1 MRIEIRRTFTF
12 AALISCG
19 LLTSQANAQVKFT
32 WSEDASGVTMT
43 ASGSIDTAG
52 LISVTCGLWGGF
64 GHENGFNPSNSDIIG
79 DVDLVDPD
87 TCFGFSP
94 GTDFSAWQGDAFTL
108 SYFSYDSTSVTTTFH
123 TYTNDSGAKPGLAV
137 LATDLSG
144 SIWTPQGGWAV
155 AGQTFATMGLT
166 VGTYTVTDAGSGA
179 SISFVIG
186 EAATSAATAVPS
198 LPLFGLLTLGGL
210 LGLFGLRKLKQ

>member
-1 MRIEIRRTFTF
+1 MRIEIRRTLTF
-12 AALISCG
+12 AALIFCG

-32 WSEDASGVTMT
+32 WSEDASGVAMT

-52 LISVTCGLWGGF
+52 FDSVACSGWSGF

-79 DVDLVDPD
+79 DVDLVPPD

-108 SYFSYDSTSVTTTFH
+108 NYFSYDSTSVTTTFY
-123 TYTNDSGAKPGLAV
+123 TYTRDSGTKPGLAV